1 MNRADVI
8 KLLSQQLQEEV
19 MDKRVTA
26 LASVK
31 KAQANFMS
39 VAEAYVLRKN
49 KAQFLYMVEHTG
61 GNKKK
66 ACVTIHYQLTDRE
79 RGNPSD
85 TFKATIRDG
94 SEWEQTFAFT
104 VQVKLDKAMS
114 LYILRFAWIEAHNT
128 WILACE
134 TSTRM
139 KDVKDGAWKTVVDA
153 ALDTTDVGRE
163 AKIALTALR
172 QELKKDGYGAI
183 ATALEIA
190 NNE

>member
-8 KLLSQQLQEEV
+8 KLLSQQIQEDV
-19 MDKRVTA
+19 GDKRVTA

-79 RGNPSD
+79 RGNPSGA
-85 TFKATIRDG
+85 FKATIRDG

-104 VQVKLDKAMS
+104 VQVKPNEAVAA
-114 LYILRFAWIEAHNT
+114 LRFAWIEAHNT

-134 TSTRM
+134 TGTRM

>member
-1 MNRADVI
+1 
-8 KLLSQQLQEEV
+8 
-19 MDKRVTA
+19 
-26 LASVK
+26 
-31 KAQANFMS
+31 
-39 VAEAYVLRKN
+39 
-49 KAQFLYMVEHTG
+49 MVEHTG